1 MHARLQG
8 CLEYDDG
15 ASRSRRLVSITVARA
30 QVVTRRES
38 DTVLSCTVFL
48 LGSNALLWRNDL
60 WVTCGHTKCR
70 LRQRPLNH
78 RQPQRGRRS
87 SSTPPSPSSGL
98 RTGTLFFCFTHPPAR
113 IGQLAATATSAIKT
127 PQDAVGKP
135 FYLITACFLNLIYD
149 MPCHAP
155 PSHVRVPTYY
165 RVWPPP
171 CSSKASDA
179 SHPFHPGL
187 LMPARINLEPHRR
200 PLPMSRRVSHT
211 TPLQHGFI
219 WSSSRSLHDQPLF
232 RRVSRPTLRFGN
244 RAEAIEHD
252 RIVRTYIG
260 LQGPMV
266 VVVERFMRVLAAAL
280 LSPSQ
285 ARS

>member
-1 MHARLQG
+1 
-8 CLEYDDG
+8 
-15 ASRSRRLVSITVARA
+15 
-30 QVVTRRES
+30 
-38 DTVLSCTVFL
+38 
-48 LGSNALLWRNDL
+48 
-60 WVTCGHTKCR
+60 
-70 LRQRPLNH
+70 
-78 RQPQRGRRS
+78 
-87 SSTPPSPSSGL
+87 
-98 RTGTLFFCFTHPPAR
+98 
-113 IGQLAATATSAIKT
+113 
-127 PQDAVGKP
+127 
-135 FYLITACFLNLIYD
+135 
-149 MPCHAP
+149 
-155 PSHVRVPTYY
+155 
-165 RVWPPP
+165 
-171 CSSKASDA
+171 
-179 SHPFHPGL
+179 
-187 LMPARINLEPHRR
+187 
-200 PLPMSRRVSHT
+200 MSRRVSHT